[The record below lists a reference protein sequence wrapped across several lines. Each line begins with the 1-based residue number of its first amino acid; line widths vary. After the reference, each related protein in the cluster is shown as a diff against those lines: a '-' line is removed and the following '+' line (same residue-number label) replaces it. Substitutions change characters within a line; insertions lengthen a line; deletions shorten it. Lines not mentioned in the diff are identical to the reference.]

1 MRQLQENETD
11 MKTHIMEAGGLTC
24 RGGRHN
30 RRTLERTHRFTYKY
44 KQQNCTSGTYN
55 ASDGI
60 RHAAMASSV
69 DSPEV
74 FNACIQHAE
83 EQTAFALQIVA
94 DGEMKK
100 VQQKILHVTTRH
112 KVSACIIL
120 L

>member
-11 MKTHIMEAGGLTC
+11 TKTHIMEAGGLTC

-30 RRTLERTHRFTYKY
+30 RRTLERTHRFTYMY
-44 KQQNCTSGTYN
+44 KQHNCTSGTYN

-100 VQQKILHVTTRH
+100 VQQKTLHVTTRH